1 MRGGGGDV
9 VLNHLSLFSGYG
21 GIDIATHLVGIKTVA
36 FCERE
41 PACQDVLRKRWPGV
55 PIINDIRNVTRE
67 GLTKLGIGAIDIIS
81 GGFPCQPF
89 SHAGRREG
97 TADDR
102 YLWPEMRRV
111 IEECRPTWV
120 IGENV
125 RGLVSMAQSDWQLEL
140 DEEGFTEE
148 EAETVLESIRQDFEN
163 MGYRSLPILIP
174 ACAVGA
180 THERYRIFIVGTLA
194 DTND

>member
-1 MRGGGGDV
+1 VHQEGATD
-9 VLNHLSLFSGYG
+9 LNHLSLFSGYG
-21 GIDIATHLVGIKTVA
+21 GIDIATHLVGMETVA

-41 PACQDVLRKRWPGV
+41 PACQELLQKRWPGV
-55 PIINDIRNVTRE
+55 PIIDDIRNVTRE
-67 GLTKLGIGAIDIIS
+67 ELTKLGIGAIDVIS

-89 SHAGRREG
+89 SHAGKREG
-97 TADDR
+97 TSDDR

-125 RGLVSMAQSDWQLEL
+125 RGLVSMAQSDWEFVLG
-140 DEEGFTEE
+140 DEGFTEE
-148 EAETVLESIRQDFEN
+148 EAQTVLDSIRQDFED
-163 MGYRSLPILIP
+163 MGYRSQPILIP

-180 THERYRIFIVGTLA
+180 SHERFRIFIVGALG
-194 DTND
+194 DS